1 MGHSS
6 AELRLG
12 QNLLEIPVQGMN
24 TYCNMTCA
32 HLLVSMRVMT
42 DLFIRTRS
50 VRSMQHKTPCL
61 LQVGMRLPG
70 LRPSHACCRRRLLPH
85 LVVVACPLGVCG
97 RAVHGAVER
106 PRPAAKVEREH
117 ATAALASCSAALPS
131 QVRLGQFL
139 AACSQVWQVRSMSL
153 RLACDLPWLSSCV
166 GYTAR
171 LN

>member
-1 MGHSS
+1 MHKVIDHVFRSGVFCIYTYIYMGRPECQADTTVGHSS
-6 AELRLG
+6 A
-12 QNLLEIPVQGMN
+12 
-24 TYCNMTCA
+24 
-32 HLLVSMRVMT
+32 
-42 DLFIRTRS
+42 